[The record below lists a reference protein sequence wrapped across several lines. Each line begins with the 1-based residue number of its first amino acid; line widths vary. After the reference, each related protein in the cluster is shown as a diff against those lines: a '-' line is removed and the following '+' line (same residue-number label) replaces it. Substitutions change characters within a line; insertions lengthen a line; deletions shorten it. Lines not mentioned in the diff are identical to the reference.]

1 VILST
6 AAFTPPL
13 FGLAAIIIGGLY
25 IWIDELTSVPLDSKH
40 PSLAIV
46 FGGIVYFILQYWLS
60 GYACAHNWPLQQVHA
75 VLIATM
81 MGSFALFD
89 RSPTVLAVGAATGLG
104 GPLIELFL
112 INQLHL
118 YCYTQADFFGID
130 SWIPWVYAAGTPAV
144 GNLARAYKV
153 FFSTPRGK
161 S

>member
-1 VILST
+1 MFVYYS
-6 AAFTPPL
+6 
-13 FGLAAIIIGGLY
+13 IIIGGLY

-144 GNLARAYKV
+144 GNLARAYRV